1 MKVYFNLE
9 KRAITDVDNED
20 QVIFTGD
27 VLTSELQVISDTPTT
42 DYYVTVSA
50 KLSNGRTIGPF
61 LADVGGIITDEHSTT
76 WKYTLSSDNGFT
88 LAKGITNFYIWL
100 MPVDCTNKS
109 QKCLGAVVVNVGEAF
124 EFGDDYFIA
133 VDEEDEEQCFINMK
147 AQVKQLQQLINSVTT
162 IEANPSESASADLI
176 KIKIGSVTYGVSLV
190 KANPS
195 GTPTNTL
202 LRTISINGV
211 IYSTNGDYPE
221 LIVIPNTL
229 YTFGDLIGTEHPYSY
244 ACYLTTWEHNGLYH
258 LDYTTQGTSAT
269 LKITSFKDG
278 FKEIVYEDEATTLW
292 SKKMTNIIAG
302 VDATKIDTLA
312 NKQDKIT
319 SSNKIGA
326 DLVAET
332 TAKQFI
338 SASEKGQI
346 ATNTNNI
353 ILLGTSVDA
362 TGHKVELTINPTTY
376 VLTLTLK
383 DKNNNTLS
391 TASADLPL
399 ETMVVNG
406 TYNDQ
411 TKKVVLTLQNGNT
424 IEFSVASLVSGLQ
437 ETLVAGVNI
446 RYINGQNILMGAG
459 DSSNLALD
467 TVYERTLTSATL
479 NSFDSEEKRRLNTN
493 PSSIVFKFA
502 IPSGEV
508 VAMNFHKKETTE
520 NGYVLTYYSDEIVT
534 DGLAEDDEL
543 NIVFV
548 NRYKTTVTY
557 SNIGS
562 EVYNAT
568 VVNEDTCDFL
578 NTTGSYNLQN
588 HVIQSPNN
596 VTQGST
602 LEMDID
608 NNTIFRRDGLYFRK
622 TYNSMWTCV
631 KIDNTYYGGNNYE
644 HAKSFKMQEHIISV
658 DNSSHQWSYY
668 SREPL
673 YEVVITVTGNS
684 GEIGFNEKY
693 TLDEFTV
700 FRRNNHI
707 FRNVSYGDTDGGDF
721 RYYEC
726 LTPTDNGI
734 LVERIS
740 IICTTGEWT
749 YTSYT
754 YNDNKS
760 LYHLGAYDSADGK
773 TRQTGYVDLGSLDW
787 FYEGDRFKSSVIDI
801 PAIKNYQNVFSTE
814 ITSSRYV
821 GNPSPIGDKATDL
834 TISYY
839 NPDKQFYLVDKSCNT
854 VEQLKQVTQ
863 SVIVQYKLAT
873 SYTDNPIEN
882 QSLLPLDTNMAN
894 KIRQEVVDGLN
905 LFDINN
911 SSQFVV
917 GNLEGT
923 STDRCSTG
931 YVVFVKAGTYT
942 IKPINVLQPYAV
954 KVNSYYTFDKLNG
967 DIYVDQ
973 EWNNANTEHTITIAQ
988 DGYLGIQFQCAK
1000 SALPSN
1006 VQIMLNEG
1014 SQTYPYSDFNQK
1026 EHITNDEAT
1035 LLKQEEE
1042 KCRNLWNKDSVVEGY
1057 WISAQSGNVVS
1068 SNVDCYSNYYI
1079 EVNGQSKI
1087 SAYFD
1092 GNSNNWCGVCF
1103 YDSNKT
1109 FISGVEMGSPSNSR
1123 PITTSIPSN
1132 CKYIRVSS
1140 AITNK
1145 GILMVNF
1152 GDQEP
1157 YHEYCGKIVHTTEA
1171 FEAVGGSKNLC
1182 SSFANNNWRFIMY
1195 GKLEPNTTYH
1205 FTTNDTSGAQT
1216 PTIKIYSLDGTLL
1229 QTVKEGAYG
1238 AYLIDDG
1245 FTTNGSVNGNVKV
1258 EIGINKDYSN
1268 VTWCM
1273 LNKGS
1278 TPLLHKEFTGN
1289 IVFEKDLEEAI
1300 TTAITTTLNTA
1311 V

>member
-9 KRAITDVDNED
+9 KRAITDVDNEN

-133 VDEEDEEQCFINMK
+133 VDEEDETACFVNMK

-258 LDYTTQGTSAT
+258 LDYTTQGSSAT

-278 FKEIVYEDEATTLW
+278 FKEYVYEDEAVTLW

-588 HVIQSPNN
+588 HVINLPNN

-602 LEMDID
+602 SNMNID
-608 NNTIFRRDGLYFRK
+608 NNTIFKRDGMYFRK
-622 TYNSMWTCV
+622 VKDNMWTCV
-631 KIDNTYYGGNNYE
+631 KIDNTYYGGNDWE
-644 HAKSFKMQEHIISV
+644 QSKSFKMQEHYINIY
-658 DNSSHQWSYY
+658 NNQWFYDT
-668 SREPL
+668 REPL

-684 GEIGFNEKY
+684 GTVGVDEKY
-693 TLDEFTV
+693 ELDEFTI

-707 FRNVSYGDTDGGDF
+707 FRNVNYGYTDDGDF

-760 LYHLGAYDSADGK
+760 LYHLGAYDSANGK
-773 TRQTGYVDLGSLDW
+773 TRQTGYLKLTSVPAGYMGSQVLQGIYVLKDSVDFTDVVSAIDPNIVSNYTKYGGGTLYQGNYTGVCAFKEGNNRIIITVQNCTTLDQVNA
-787 FYEGDRFKSSVIDI
+787 YLS
-801 PAIKNYQNVFSTE
+801 QN
-814 ITSSRYV
+814 
-821 GNPSPIGDKATDL
+821 PIY
-834 TISYY
+834 I
-839 NPDKQFYLVDKSCNT
+839 
-854 VEQLKQVTQ
+854 
-863 SVIVQYKLAT
+863 QYKLAT
-873 SYTDNPIEN
+873 SYTDTPIEGE
-882 QSLLPLDTNMAN
+882 SILPLDTNMAN
-894 KIRQEVVDGLN
+894 KIRQKVVDGLN
-905 LFDINN
+905 LFDVSKVYDNNSIDPSTGAMSSNSGLSASDFIPVKPNTTYSNNIIIQSYSGTGMAFYSNTQAYISGIVNN
-911 SSQFVV
+911 SS
-917 GNLEGT
+917 
-923 STDRCSTG
+923 
-931 YVVFVKAGTYT
+931 A
-942 IKPINVLQPYAV
+942 
-954 KVNSYYTFDKLNG
+954 
-967 DIYVDQ
+967 
-973 EWNNANTEHTITIAQ
+973 
-988 DGYLGIQFQCAK
+988 IQKFTT
-1000 SALPSN
+1000 PSN
-1006 VQIMLNEG
+1006 CHYIRLSMTTAEKNTVMLVEA
-1014 SQTYPYSDFNQK
+1014 SHPYPYSDFNQK

-1035 LLKQEEE
+1035 LLKQEAE
-1042 KCRNLWNKDSVVEGY
+1042 KVADTTNYGPIVHEKDIEPTLLWEN
-1057 WISAQSGNVVS
+1057 
-1068 SNVDCYSNYYI
+1068 
-1079 EVNGQSKI
+1079 
-1087 SAYFD
+1087 
-1092 GNSNNWCGVCF
+1092 
-1103 YDSNKT
+1103 
-1109 FISGVEMGSPSNSR
+1109 GSPTSAFAGQT
-1123 PITTSIPSN
+1123 ITTSDMSAY
-1132 CKYIRVSS
+1132 KYIVVEYKYYYQNWGNQFMKVRFDVSKDYCLTGNNWQYDSASRSFRFTSS
-1140 AITNK
+1140 A
-1145 GILMVNF
+1145 VSF
-1152 GDQEP
+1152 
-1157 YHEYCGKIVHTTEA
+1157 
-1171 FEAVGGSKNLC
+1171 SK
-1182 SSFANNNWRFIMY
+1182 
-1195 GKLEPNTTYH
+1195 
-1205 FTTNDTSGAQT
+1205 
-1216 PTIKIYSLDGTLL
+1216 
-1229 QTVKEGAYG
+1229 AYK
-1238 AYLIDDG
+1238 YD
-1245 FTTNGSVNGNVKV
+1245 
-1258 EIGINKDYSN
+1258 
-1268 VTWCM
+1268 
-1273 LNKGS
+1273 
-1278 TPLLHKEFTGN
+1278 
-1289 IVFEKDLEEAI
+1289 
-1300 TTAITTTLNTA
+1300 TTAIAEDNQLLIPLRIYGTNIL
-1311 V
+1311 